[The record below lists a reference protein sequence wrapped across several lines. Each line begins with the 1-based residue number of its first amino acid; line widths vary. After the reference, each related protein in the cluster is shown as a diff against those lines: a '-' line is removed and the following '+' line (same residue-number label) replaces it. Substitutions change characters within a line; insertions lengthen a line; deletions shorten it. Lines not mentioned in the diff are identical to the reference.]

1 MVRDDVMTASQ
12 TEYARPP
19 IINYHALNPAQIAAY
34 DAIASGPRG
43 KVEGPLAI
51 WVLNPELAGKLQE
64 LGTYCRFGSSLP
76 PRLSELAIITVG
88 AYWQS
93 DFEWHAHAPI
103 AEKAGIEASIIEA
116 IRLRSIPRFVRSDEA
131 AVYMFVHTML
141 EHRQAPDPVYQ
152 DLVREIG
159 QSGTVDLVGIAG
171 YYCLVCL
178 TLNAFRVPVPDG
190 ASPFTDSGQISS

>member
-1 MVRDDVMTASQ
+1 MTTSQ
-12 TEYARPP
+12 ADPVRPP
-19 IINYHALNPAQIAAY
+19 VIDYDALNPEQKAAY

-51 WVLNPELAGKLQE
+51 WVLNPELAGKLQQ
-64 LGTYCRFGSSLP
+64 LGAYCRFGSSLP

-93 DFEWHAHAPI
+93 DFEWYAHAPL
-103 AEKAGIEASIIEA
+103 AEKAGIEPSIIEA
-116 IRLRSIPRFVRSDEA
+116 VRLQDVPRFVRSDEA
-131 AVYMFVHTML
+131 AVFTFVRSML

-152 DLVREIG
+152 NLVREIG
-159 QSGTVDLVGIAG
+159 QSGAVDLVAIAG

-178 TLNAFRVPVPDG
+178 TLNAFRVPVPEG
-190 ASPFTDSGQISS
+190 AASPFADAGQSTS

>member
-1 MVRDDVMTASQ
+1 MTTSQ
-12 TEYARPP
+12 TDYTRPP
-19 IINYHALNPAQIAAY
+19 VIDYHALNPAQAAAY
-34 DAIASGPRG
+34 DAIAAGPRG

-64 LGTYCRFGSSLP
+64 LGAYCRFGSSLP
-76 PRLSELAIITVG
+76 PRLSELAILTVG

-131 AVYMFVHTML
+131 AVYMFVRSML

-178 TLNAFRVPVPDG
+178 TLNAFRVPVPGGG
-190 ASPFTDSGQISS
+190 ASPFADAGQSPS